1 MYRSSTFLLF
11 LQALYYKK
19 MKHPLSNKGY
29 NNEFIIVLPQGKI
42 NCFAS
47 ESEKISEIVNQ
58 ANISIIGNNNHIT
71 IYFDSEDHVEE
82 VLLGG
87 GFLLIVKGDNNVVNI
102 GNLILRHSSILG
114 MTGLKLIIGQLPGL
128 GAGVSRVANNC
139 RVEIGSRVVI
149 NGVTLYLQEDNSFVS
164 IGDDSQLSWGIDIW
178 CTDAHTIT
186 DLEGNPLNFAQG
198 IEIGRHVW
206 IGKDSKI
213 GKNVKI
219 ADNSIVGWG
228 SIVTHKFDEPNV
240 IIAGVPA
247 KIVKRGINWDRKCI
261 NKYVKG

>member
-1 MYRSSTFLLF
+1 ME
-11 LQALYYKK
+11 
-19 MKHPLSNKGY
+19 HPLSLTGC
-29 NNEFIIVLPQGKI
+29 NNEFIIVLPQRRI
-42 NCFAS
+42 NCFTS
-47 ESEKISEIVNQ
+47 ENEKISEMINQ
-58 ANISIIGNNNHIT
+58 ANISIQGNNNRVIMH
-71 IYFDSEDHVEE
+71 FDSEKDAKSI
-82 VLLGG
+82 LLGG

-102 GNLILRHSSILG
+102 SNLILRHSAILG

-128 GAGVSRVANNC
+128 GAGVSRKADNC
-139 RVEIGSRVVI
+139 RVDIGERVVI
-149 NGVTLYLQEDNSFVS
+149 NGVTLYLQEDDSFVT

-186 DLEGNPLNFAQG
+186 DLEGNPLNFAKG

-206 IGKDSKI
+206 IGKDTKI

-228 SIVTHKFDEPNV
+228 SIVTRKFDEPNV

-261 NKYVKG
+261 NKYIGSYP